1 MSLPA
6 PNLDDRR
13 FQELVDEAKRM
24 VQKRWPEWTG
34 WTDHNVSDPGVTLI
48 ETFAYMVDQLLYRL
62 NRMPDRTYVKL
73 LDLIGL
79 HLHPP
84 TGAVAPVTF
93 WLSAPQRTTTTVPEG
108 TEVATE
114 RTTRAGGGAG
124 SGAGGGPG
132 AGPGGNGQNTSME
145 SVVFRTMT
153 DLDIVS
159 CRLVAAGSAPAAGG
173 FTDLT
178 DVLAAGRE
186 VALFSGRPQPGDA
199 FYVGLSAAAPSCV
212 VAVRVFGQVQGYGIN
227 PDRPPRVWQ
236 AWDGRAWVDCEIER
250 DETGGFNRAGVVVL
264 HLPATHVPSV
274 VANRSAG
281 WLRCVVTPPPAGES
295 AYEASPRVQRADAFT
310 VGGTV
315 DAIHSLQIDGEVIG
329 TSEGVPGQER
339 YLQHRPV
346 VLAPDPEVI
355 DEIHPGDGGP
365 GTRAWVRVDSFA
377 DFGPGDRVFTL
388 DPASGTVRFPPAV
401 RQPDGSVRHFGEVP
415 GSGTILRMR
424 AYRTGG
430 GRIGNVAAHAIRH
443 LRAAIPSINSV
454 DNRRPATGGVDGES
468 LEEAKARG
476 PLLLRTRDRA
486 VTASDYEHLTREAA
500 PEVARVMCPDVSAS
514 EPGTVRVLV
523 VPDVRDDGPGAG
535 AGGAGAGLR
544 LDQLRPS
551 AETLARI
558 SEYLEERRVV
568 GVRVVVERPSYQG
581 LTVVARLRA
590 RRNANAEEVRDRAL
604 AALNRYYHPV
614 LGGPEG
620 TGWPFGR
627 PAQAGEVHA
636 VLQRVPGV
644 DFVEESLLFAYDV
657 ESGRRDE
664 TERERIDLAPTALVF
679 SFGHDVLV
687 EAAR

>member
-1 MSLPA
+1 MTLPA

-62 NRMPDRTYVKL
+62 NRVPDRTYVKL

-79 HLHPP
+79 RLYAP

-93 WLSAPQRTTTTVPEG
+93 WLSAPQPVTTTVPAG
-108 TEVATE
+108 TEVGTE
-114 RTTRAGGGAG
+114 RTET
-124 SGAGGGPG
+124 
-132 AGPGGNGQNTSME
+132 ME
-145 SVVFRTMT
+145 SVVFRTMA
-153 DLDIVS
+153 DLDVVS
-159 CRLVAAGSAPAAGG
+159 CRLAAAGSAPAAGG
-173 FTDLT
+173 YTDLT

-199 FYVGLSAAAPSCV
+199 FYVGLSAAVPSCV

-227 PDRPPRVWQ
+227 PDRPPRRWQ
-236 AWDGRAWVDCEIER
+236 AWDGRYWADCEVER

-264 HLPATHVPSV
+264 HVPAGHVPSIV
-274 VANRSAG
+274 GNRSAG

-295 AYEASPRVQRADAFT
+295 PYEASPRIERADAFT

-315 DAIHSLQIDGEVIG
+315 EAIHSLQIGDEVLG
-329 TSEGVPGQER
+329 VSEGVPGQELA
-339 YLQHRPV
+339 LQHRPV

-355 DEIHPGDGGP
+355 DEIHPGDDAVPGP
-365 GTRAWVRVDSFA
+365 RAWVRVDSFA

-388 DPASGTVRFPPAV
+388 DPSSGTVRFPPAV
-401 RQPDGSVRHFGEVP
+401 RQPDGTVRFFGAVP
-415 GSGTILRMR
+415 GSGTILRVR
-424 AYRTGG
+424 SYRTGG

-443 LRAAIPSINSV
+443 LRASIPSIASV
-454 DNRRPATGGVDGES
+454 DNRRPATGGVDGET
-468 LEEAKARG
+468 LDEAKARG

-500 PEVARVMCPDVSAS
+500 PEVARVMCPDVSHA

-523 VPDVRDDGPGAG
+523 VPDTSDGATGPVPPKASGR
-535 AGGAGAGLR
+535 LR
-544 LDQLRPS
+544 FDQLRPS
-551 AETLARI
+551 AETLERI
-558 SEYLEERRVV
+558 TEYLEERRVV
-568 GVRVVVERPSYQG
+568 GVRVVVERPAYQG
-581 LTVVARLRA
+581 ITVVARLRA
-590 RRNANAEEVRDRAL
+590 RRNANPGEVRDNAL
-604 AALNRYYHPV
+604 AALYRYYHPV
-614 LGGPEG
+614 VGGPEG

-636 VLQRVPGV
+636 VLQRVAGV

-664 TERERIDLAPTALVF
+664 TERERIDLSPTALVF

-687 EAAR
+687 EPAR